1 MVTPGYRVP
10 PRRPQVRDP
19 KARWVEYAVACG
31 VEAVPAARMTKAA
44 LQAIEAPRHVVALDD
59 IAGDR
64 IVGPVEAAV
73 LTEVA
78 ALVAEGTVPA
88 MTALKLA
95 RQIDASSSGNETAT
109 TARELRL
116 TMLAVRQDRK
126 HLSPNEP
133 EESSAARHQQ
143 AGGVVV
149 PGARLEALRRAAAS
163 GPSQP
168 SARRRKAH

>member
-116 TMLAVRQDRK
+116 TMLAVRHDRK
-126 HLSPNEP
+126 HLSPTSLRNHP
-133 EESSAARHQQ
+133 RPGISRR
-143 AGGVVV
+143 AGSWSRCS
-149 PGARLEALRRAAAS
+149 PRALRRAAAS